1 MYLFDNLKKFINLNN
16 INLEDKWLKLIIN
29 TETFGKSKIKKFKL
43 DSQALDKILK
53 EKDRLILIR

>member
-1 MYLFDNLKKFINLNN
+1 LYLFDNLKKFINLNN